1 MDEVTREAG
10 RRHVKLLVL
19 PTTKAIEELK
29 QHPRDTNAILHV
41 TC

>member
-1 MDEVTREAG
+1 VTREAE
-10 RRHVKLLVL
+10 RRHVKILVL
-19 PTTKAIEELK
+19 PTTKAIELK